1 MKVFWSW
8 QSDTSG
14 KIGRYLIRDALLEAI
29 DQLKQA
35 PDIEEPTAKES
46 REAIHLD
53 QDIQGTAGSPDLAR
67 TILEKI
73 DNSDVVIA
81 DVTLVGKLPDSTD
94 ADGKIIPGKKLIN
107 SNVAIELGYALCRLT
122 DKKVLMVFN
131 GHYGRHE
138 DLPFDLRHKGGSI
151 NFTLPPDAG
160 KERIDEERG
169 KLKGRFVVALRPYLQ
184 DVPASSTPFAET
196 PSTFTK
202 AAYFQKDQFI
212 AQAGRPGVDEIT
224 YSYTT
229 ESLCYLRLIPLSPLP
244 KPLPLSTL
252 LRVAQ
257 RAPLLKARDYN
268 VTLVTHNEYGAIAY
282 NPSSYSG
289 GGTAKLN
296 ASTQLFDNGEIWS
309 ISASLIVT
317 ERNGRPEW
325 VRLPALA
332 CLLFEQTYYDVL
344 TSLIRFA
351 DEELSLKPPWCV
363 ELGLVGIKGLHLYTG
378 SGMYAANGEGPIRKS
393 EVIHRMV
400 LNDGKGTILNSLL
413 LEFFSQVYD
422 AAGEKRPEGFHGFP
436 PNRPTG

>member
-8 QSDTSG
+8 QSDTPG
-14 KIGRYLIRDALLEAI
+14 KTGRFLVRDVLREAI
-29 DQLKQA
+29 NELKQA
-35 PDIEEPTAKES
+35 PDIDEPTA
-46 REAIHLD
+46 REIQLD
-53 QDIQGTAGSPDLAR
+53 QDIQDTTGSPDLAR
-67 TILEKI
+67 TILDKI

-94 ADGKIIPGKKLIN
+94 ADGKTVPGKKVIN
-107 SNVAIELGYALCRLT
+107 SNVAIELGYAFSRLT
-122 DKKVLMVFN
+122 DKNVLMVFN

-151 NFTLPPDAG
+151 KFTLPPDAD
-160 KERIDEERG
+160 KKRIDEEG
-169 KLKGRFVVALRPYLQ
+169 KKLKDRFVLALRPFLESAAAPPS
-184 DVPASSTPFAET
+184 VPFPET
-196 PSTFTK
+196 PSTFSK
-202 AAYFQKDQFI
+202 AAYFQKGEVI

-257 RAPLLKARDYN
+257 RAPLLKPRDYD
-268 VTLVTHNEYGAIAY
+268 VIRVTHNEYGAIAY
-282 NPSSYSG
+282 DPSSDADTG
-289 GGTAKLN
+289 PARLKG
-296 ASTQLFDNGEIWS
+296 STQLFENGEIWS
-309 ISASLIVT
+309 ISAILIVT

-325 VRLPALA
+325 VLLPALA

-351 DEELSLKPPWCV
+351 DKGLSLKPPWRI

-378 SGMYAANGEGPIRKS
+378 SGLYAANGEGPIRKS
-393 EVIHRMV
+393 EVIYRMV
-400 LNDGKGTILNSLL
+400 LNDDQETTLKSLL
-413 LEFFSQVYD
+413 LEFFSQVCD
-422 AAGEKRPEGFHGFP
+422 AAGEKRPENLYGFP
-436 PNRPTG
+436 LNRPTG